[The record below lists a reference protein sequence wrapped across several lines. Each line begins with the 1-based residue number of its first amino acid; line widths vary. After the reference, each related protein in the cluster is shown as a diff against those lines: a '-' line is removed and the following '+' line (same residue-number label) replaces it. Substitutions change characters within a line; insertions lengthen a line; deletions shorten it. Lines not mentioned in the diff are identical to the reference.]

1 MGVKKW
7 NWLKKF
13 MQVEVDVKCMETNF
27 GGHDIPSFR
36 DFAPFSNTFKTA
48 KIPFQ
53 TMDYSPWGSKNGI
66 GSKNS
71 CR

>member
-27 GGHDIPSFR
+27 GGHDISGFG
-36 DFAPFSNTFKTA
+36 DFVPFSNAFKTA
-48 KIPFQ
+48 KISHQ
-53 TMDYSPWGSKNGI
+53 TMDYSPWGSKNRI
-66 GSKNS
+66 GLKIL
-71 CR
+71 CK